1 MSMLTQTRRR
11 GAECAVVVLLSCAA
25 VLPGS
30 AHADDTALIQAIISR
45 NQGGT
50 ARLPL
55 GTYIVS
61 GLRVPANTRVTTQ
74 LGGTPFGTTLKL
86 LPDPPAGT
94 VTTPILFI
102 TGSGVTID
110 TLTFDG
116 DVDHQTSRPGS
127 YANAWNG
134 RYDSAAIRIDPVS
147 GLEARPFLENILI
160 ANCWFQNTRGAAIA
174 TKRTLV
180 GLTVRDNHFEALNFE
195 AVFLDHQEG
204 TSRSSNIRITNNEVL
219 DTRDI
224 PVQPPPPEDGEDAS
238 FYGGLG
244 FLVNQVSGLTFQG
257 NRGRN
262 IPKNLIKASNVS
274 TGVLSNNVMTTNW
287 LPAFSGI
294 QLDSLVTD
302 VEVSGNLLEDVYRGI
317 EVNGFVGSGGIS
329 ITHNTIRDTRPDE
342 KSHGIGIGDAT
353 DGAVTISYNTLT
365 NVEGDAIRI
374 ATGANGVV
382 VTGNDV
388 IRGTARRSTGQALR
402 FDIKSAVLE
411 DENRVP
417 LTDLRVSGNCFLNYD
432 GSPRNNHGAIW
443 INNLNGGTVAV
454 PKGVGVQITDNVVQ
468 SSPGHRSI
476 HVGPSGQYEVKGAI
490 AANQFL
496 GTAPE
501 SDAPG
506 MAVLSSNLP
515 ITVPATTCR

>member
-1 MSMLTQTRRR
+1 MLTRTRRR
-11 GAECAVVVLLSCAA
+11 GAEWAVVILLSCGV
-25 VLPGS
+25 VLPGT
-30 AHADDTALIQAIISR
+30 AQADDTALIQAIITKNR
-45 NQGGT
+45 GGT
-50 ARLPL
+50 AQLPL
-55 GTYIVS
+55 GTYVVS

-74 LGGTPFGTTLKL
+74 LGGTRLGTTLKL
-86 LPDPPAGT
+86 LPDPPTGR

-116 DVDHQTSRPGS
+116 DVVNQASRPGS
-127 YANAWNG
+127 YANAWEG
-134 RYDSAAIRIDPVS
+134 RYDSAAIRMDPAS
-147 GLEARPFLENILI
+147 GPNSEPFLENILI

-174 TKRTLV
+174 AKRTLL
-180 GLTVRDNHFEALNFE
+180 GLTVRDNHFHALNFE

-204 TSRSSNIRITNNEVL
+204 TSVSSNIRITNNKVL

-224 PVQPPPPEDGEDAS
+224 PDQPPPPENGEDVS
-238 FYGGLG
+238 FYGGNG
-244 FLVNQVSGLTFQG
+244 FLVNHVTGLTFHG

-262 IPKNLIKASNVS
+262 IPKNLIKASNLS
-274 TGVLSNNVMTTNW
+274 NGVLSNNVMATNR

-317 EVNGFVGSGGIS
+317 DVNGFVGTGAIT

-353 DGAVTISYNTLT
+353 DGAVTISYNSLT

-382 VTGNDV
+382 VTENDV
-388 IRGTARRSTGQALR
+388 VRGSAWQYTGQALR
-402 FDIKSAVLE
+402 FDIKSAVPE
-411 DENRVP
+411 DEYPVP
-417 LTDLRVSGNCFLNYD
+417 LTDLRLSGNCFLNYD

-443 INNLNGGTVAV
+443 INNLDGGTVAA
-454 PKGVGVQITDNVVQ
+454 PKSVGVQIHNNFVQ

-476 HVGPSGQYEVKGAI
+476 YVGPTGEYEVRGAI
-490 AANQFL
+490 GSNQFL
-496 GTAPE
+496 GAAPE

-506 MAVLSSNLP
+506 MTILWSNVP